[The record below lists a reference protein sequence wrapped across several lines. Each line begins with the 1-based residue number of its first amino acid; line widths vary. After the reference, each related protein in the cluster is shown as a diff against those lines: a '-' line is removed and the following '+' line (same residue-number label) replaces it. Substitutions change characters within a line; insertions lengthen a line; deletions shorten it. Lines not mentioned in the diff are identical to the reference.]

1 MQKNAHI
8 PIFFYN
14 FAPEIAKMTTDTAI
28 VLSLQR
34 HSDRAHILHTYTR
47 SSGRVNYLVFG
58 LSSKRKPAAQYAPL
72 SLIEITADNRP
83 DRPLPTLKEANFQGV
98 HPANLTNSAYRETVA
113 LFISE
118 VLYRT
123 LRHPMQD
130 EALFRFLEAT
140 VRDLYS
146 AEDIHNV
153 HVRFLIGLASTLGF
167 GINEEEHPFLM
178 RTAVSREDRQ
188 LQLHQLCEYLA
199 EHIDNFEIPLS
210 LDILSE
216 VFD

>member
-1 MQKNAHI
+1 MS
-8 PIFFYN
+8 
-14 FAPEIAKMTTDTAI
+14 TDTAI

-47 SSGRVNYLVFG
+47 SSGRVNYLVYG
-58 LSSKRKPAAQYAPL
+58 LSSKRKPTAQYAPL

-83 DRPLPTLKEANFQGV
+83 DRPLPTLKESAPLQSANYQILQSSN
-98 HPANLTNSAYRETVA
+98 PAFRDAVA
-113 LFISE
+113 LFIAE

-130 EALFRFLEAT
+130 ETLFRFLEST
-140 VRDLYS
+140 VHDLRT
-146 AEDIHNV
+146 ADDIHNV
-153 HVRFLIGLASTLGF
+153 HIRFLVGLASALGF
-167 GINEEEHPFLM
+167 AINEEEYPFLL
-178 RTAVSREDRQ
+178 RTAVNRQDRQ
-188 LQLHQLCEYLA
+188 LLLHQLCEYLA
-199 EHIDNFEIPLS
+199 EHLDNFEIPLS